1 MGEQQDYHTPVE
13 DSLQDTCSLSRDLLT
28 REAVTTD
35 TPKSRRSLREW
46 LSEGHLSNVSWQ
58 LQLQEEGPEQCTSS
72 GGVVSLQEIAGYIQ
86 PSPPPPSYSEP
97 SLPYNA
103 SSTFPGGPEET
114 HLFFQ
119 MFVENCCGDRQQSK
133 GGSLPN

>member
-1 MGEQQDYHTPVE
+1 MIEQQDYHTPVE
-13 DSLQDTCSLSRDLLT
+13 DSLQDLCSLSRDLLT

-46 LSEGHLSNVSWQ
+46 LSEGHLSNVSRQ
-58 LQLQEEGPEQCTSS
+58 LQLQEEGPEQCTSR
-72 GGVVSLQEIAGYIQ
+72 GGVVFLQEITGYIQ
-86 PSPPPPSYSEP
+86 APPPHYSEP
-97 SLPYNA
+97 SLPYSA

-133 GGSLPN
+133 GGSPPN

>member
-1 MGEQQDYHTPVE
+1 MIEQQDYHTPVE
-13 DSLQDTCSLSRDLLT
+13 DSLQDLCSLSRDLLT

-46 LSEGHLSNVSWQ
+46 LSEGHLSNVSRQ
-58 LQLQEEGPEQCTSS
+58 LQLQEEGPEQCTSR
-72 GGVVSLQEIAGYIQ
+72 GGVVFLRRSQGIFK
-86 PSPPPPSYSEP
+86 PPPHYSEP
-97 SLPYNA
+97 SLPYSA

-133 GGSLPN
+133 GGSPPN

>member
-13 DSLQDTCSLSRDLLT
+13 DSLHDPRSLSRDLLT

-58 LQLQEEGPEQCTSS
+58 PQLQEEGPEQCTSS
-72 GGVVSLQEIAGYIQ
+72 GGVVSLQEMAGYIQ
-86 PSPPPPSYSEP
+86 ALPHPVTVSLHFPTMPP
-97 SLPYNA
+97 L
-103 SSTFPGGPEET
+103 
-114 HLFFQ
+114 LFLEDQKKPTCSFK
-119 MFVENCCGDRQQSK
+119 C
-133 GGSLPN
+133 L